1 MMKQTNI
8 AIKNGQF
15 NLAVFLKQNI
25 LILIGFLALAVP
37 TIIGL
42 AKSLWQSDDQAHG
55 PIILA
60 IVVWLFWQVKDQIA
74 AIDAKSN
81 PIMGFAIV
89 IIALLFYILGR
100 SQAILIFE
108 IGAFIPL
115 VCGLLLISKGW
126 RAISIAWF
134 AIIFMLF
141 LIPLPGSIVDALTGV
156 LKGQVSHIAEVL
168 LYAAGYPVARSGVL
182 ITVGQY
188 QLLVADACS
197 GMHSMFSLLAVGSL
211 YVYITNHS
219 SKIRNALLILAI
231 IPIAFAANI
240 IRVMTLILVTYHFG
254 DAAGQGFI
262 HDFAGMAL
270 FAIALI
276 GMFTLDVFLGLF
288 LKEQGG
294 KIDS

>member
-1 MMKQTNI
+1 MMMENSNTVI
-8 AIKNGQF
+8 ENGQF
-15 NLAVFLKQNI
+15 NLAIFLKQNF
-25 LILIGFLALAVP
+25 LILLGFLVLLIP
-37 TIIGL
+37 TIINL
-42 AKSLWQSDDQAHG
+42 VNSIWKSDDQAHG

-60 IVVWLFWQVKDQIA
+60 IVIWLFWQVKDKIA
-74 AIDAKSN
+74 KINTTPN
-81 PIMGFAIV
+81 PILGFMFV
-89 IIALLFYILGR
+89 ISALFIYILGR
-100 SQAILIFE
+100 SQSILIFE

-115 VCGLLLISKGW
+115 TCGLLLVSKGW
-126 RAISIAWF
+126 RALSIAWF
-134 AIIFMLF
+134 AIVFMLF
-141 LIPLPGSIVDALTGV
+141 LIPLPGSIVDALTGA

-168 LYAAGYPVARSGVL
+168 LYSAGYPVARSGVL
-182 ITVGQY
+182 ITIGHY

-219 SKIRNALLILAI
+219 SKIRNTLLILSI

-276 GMFTLDVFLGLF
+276 GMFTLDKILGVF
-288 LKEQGG
+288 LKERGE
-294 KIDS
+294 

>member
-1 MMKQTNI
+1 MMEQKSV

-15 NLAVFLKQNI
+15 DLAVFLKQNI
-25 LILIGFLALAVP
+25 LILIGVLALAIP
-37 TIIGL
+37 SIITLSQGI
-42 AKSLWQSDDQAHG
+42 WQSDEQGHG

-60 IVVWLFWQVKDQIA
+60 IVVWLFWQIKDQIA
-74 AIDAKSN
+74 AVDENSK
-81 PIMGFAIV
+81 PILGFALV
-89 IIALLFYILGR
+89 ITSLMFYILGR
-100 SQAILIFE
+100 SQSILLSE

-126 RAISIAWF
+126 RAVSIAWF
-134 AIIFMLF
+134 ALLFMVF
-141 LIPLPGSIVDALTGV
+141 LIPIPGSIIDALTSS

-197 GMHSMFSLLAVGSL
+197 GMNSMFSLLAVGSL
-211 YVYITNHS
+211 YVYITKHS
-219 SKIRNALLILAI
+219 SKIRNILLILAI
-231 IPIAFAANI
+231 LPIAFVANI

-270 FAIALI
+270 FAIALV
-276 GMFTLDVFLGLF
+276 GMFVLDMVLGLF
-288 LKEQGG
+288 LRDKAV
-294 KIDS
+294 K